1 MKAVHIDQFSDS
13 FEQVRVIEKDKP
25 TPGPGEILVRMLY
38 APINPSDLNYIHG
51 TYSSALDGVIWNT
64 GHDTPT
70 FDPERQIACPQPPY
84 TLGGEG
90 VGIVEATGSGLM
102 ARRLKGKRV
111 AITASPIGTWGEY
124 AVTQA
129 RRALPVPD
137 QADSQQAAMSF
148 VNPLT
153 AYIMLREVLK
163 VQPGDWVLQSAAASA
178 LGKIVIKLSKIY
190 GFKTINV
197 IRSDSAAE
205 QVRAL
210 GGDAVINQSNDNI
223 QAEVSR
229 LTKGQGVSHALDCV
243 GGQVGSE
250 LVQCLGLDG
259 TLLCYGTL
267 SPDPITLPS
276 RYIMMPVAR
285 AQGFFLPN
293 WMAQQNILTLL
304 KTIRSVKKLSA
315 QGHFDV
321 PVSDIVTID
330 DIQAGLQAATTPGR
344 SGKILI
350 KMSDDLH

>member
-1 MKAVHIDQFSDS
+1 MKAIHVDQFSDG
-13 FEQVRVIEKDKP
+13 FDQVKVIEQNKP
-25 TPGPGEILVRMLY
+25 SPGPGEILVRMQY

-51 TYSSALDGVIWNT
+51 TYSSALEGVIWNAEQ
-64 GHDTPT
+64 DAPT
-70 FDPERQIACPQPPY
+70 FDPERAVPCPQPPY
-84 TLGGEG
+84 ILGGEG

-102 ARRLKGKRV
+102 AKRLKGKRV
-111 AITASPIGTWGEY
+111 AIVGSPIGTWGEY

-137 QADSQQAAMSF
+137 NVDSRQAAMSF

-178 LGKIVIKLSKIY
+178 LGKIVIKLSKVY

-197 IRSDSAAE
+197 IRNDGAAE

-210 GGDAVINQSNDNI
+210 GGDAVINQSMDNI

-229 LTKGQGVSHALDCV
+229 LTNGRGVSHALDCV
-243 GGQVGSE
+243 GGQTGSDF
-250 LVQCLGLDG
+250 VQCLGLDG
-259 TLLCYGTL
+259 SLLCYGTL
-267 SPDPITLPS
+267 SPDPIILPS

-285 AQGFFLPN
+285 VEGFFLPN

-304 KTIRSVKKLSA
+304 KTLRNVKKLSA
-315 QGHFDV
+315 QGHFEV
-321 PVSDIVTID
+321 PVSETVTMD
-330 DIQAGLQAATTPGR
+330 NIQAGLKAATTPGR
-344 SGKILI
+344 GGKILI
-350 KMSDDLH
+350 ELGT